1 MDLNRNDSPNNN
13 NNNNDGRKPGGNR
26 PKGSI
31 GTALLI
37 TLAIVLLV
45 NWIYGS
51 ISKSQ
56 YTQTSFSDFLAAKDA
71 GQLSEVEIQSDRII
85 YMTKEE
91 AGKPAAMQKACYTGL
106 PGGGDLI
113 ALSEELDAM
122 GVKVDKKI
130 VEDNSLI
137 MMILSYALMIGGLF
151 LVMNLLTKRMGGD
164 GMMGGFGKSK
174 AKVYMEKQTGV
185 TFKDVAGQDE
195 AKESL
200 QEIIDFLH
208 NPQKYTAIGAK
219 LPKGA
224 LLVGSPGTGKT
235 LLAKAVAG
243 EANVPFFSISGSD
256 FVEMFV
262 GMGASR
268 VRDLFQQ
275 AAKVAPCIIFIDEID
290 AVGRARDN
298 RYGNNSEQ
306 EQTLNQ
312 LLGEIDGFE
321 PSKGIVCLAATKRPE
336 ILDKALLRPGR
347 FDRRIIVDKPNLQG
361 RLDTLKVHTRKIRLS
376 DDVDLRKIAQA
387 TAGAVGADLANLVNE
402 AALRAVRKGRQL
414 VNQED
419 LLVSF
424 ETVIAGTEKK
434 NTVLTDMEKR
444 LVAYHEVGHALVAAL
459 EKHSQ
464 PVSKITI
471 VPHTSGA
478 LGYTMQMPEEEKYL
492 STAEELRTELRTL
505 VGGRAAEQVVF
516 GVQTTGA
523 ANDIQRATALARNMV
538 TQYGMSEKFGLM
550 STASVENQYL
560 DGQAYMDCSQETA
573 AEVDK
578 EVMEILQKAYAD
590 AKRILTENRGLLDE
604 ISEFLLV
611 KETITGD
618 ELMAYVN
625 ADKNALPAAEKT
637 EE

>member
-1 MDLNRNDSPNNN
+1 MEPNRDKNHKNPK
-13 NNNNDGRKPGGNR
+13 KPEGDR
-26 PKGSI
+26 PKGGYI
-31 GTALLI
+31 TPLMIALVL
-37 TLAIVLLV
+37 VLLFSWV
-45 NWIYGS
+45 SNTVE
-51 ISKSQ
+51 KSQ
-56 YTQTSFSDFLAAKDA
+56 YKETRWDEFVEAKENGQIAEAEIRSDRVLYMTREEAAKDPS
-71 GQLSEVEIQSDRII
+71 Q
-85 YMTKEE
+85 
-91 AGKPAAMQKACYTGL
+91 QKACYTGL
-106 PGGGDLI
+106 PLGDHM
-113 ALSEELDAM
+113 ALADELATM
-122 GVKVDKKI
+122 GVDVKEVI
-130 VEDNSLI
+130 VEDNSMI
-137 MMILSYALMIGGLF
+137 MMVLSYAVMIGG
-151 LVMNLLTKRMGGD
+151 MYLLMTMLTRRMGGD

-208 NPQKYTAIGAK
+208 NPHKYTAIGAK

-243 EANVPFFSISGSD
+243 EADVPFFSISGSD

-275 AAKVAPCIIFIDEID
+275 AQKVAPCIIFIDEID
-290 AVGRARDN
+290 AVGRSRDN
-298 RYGNNSEQ
+298 RFGNNSEQ

-312 LLGEIDGFE
+312 LLNEIDGFE
-321 PSKGIVCLAATKRPE
+321 PSKGIVCLAATNRPE

-347 FDRRIIVDKPNLQG
+347 FDRRIIVDRPNLQG
-361 RLDTLKVHTRKIRLS
+361 RLDTLKVHTRKIKLS
-376 DDVDLRKIAQA
+376 EDVDLKKIAQA

-402 AALRAVRKGRQL
+402 AALRAVRKGRKA

-459 EKHSQ
+459 EKNAQ

-478 LGYTMQMPEEEKYL
+478 LGYTMQMPEEEKFL
-492 STAEELRTELRTL
+492 NTADELRTELKTL

-523 ANDIQRATALARNMV
+523 SNDIRRATGLARAMV

-550 STASVENQYL
+550 STASVQHQYL
-560 DGQAYMDCSQETA
+560 DGQAYMDCSQEMA
-573 AEVDK
+573 AQVDK
-578 EVMEILQKAYAD
+578 EVMKILDKAYTD
-590 AKRILTENRGLLDE
+590 AKQMLIDNRTLLDE

-618 ELMAYVN
+618 ELMAFVN
-625 ADKNALPAAEKT
+625 AAKNPAPELPEAVEETAE
-637 EE
+637 E

>member
-312 LLGEIDGFE
+312 LLSEIDGFE
-321 PSKGIVCLAATKRPE
+321 PSKGIVCLAATNRPE

-444 LVAYHEVGHALVAAL
+444 LVAYHEVGHALVEAL